1 MTLEN
6 ELLGKEEEDKMCIG
20 IPTLIAENTPIS
32 LRRLAWLVMGFEC
45 VWDASVWFCGPFIV
59 HGCWPSTLNSWRF
72 SGDAP
77 SSSWHKCADAAAA
90 CNAAATGNAA
100 AI

>member
-45 VWDASVWFCGPFIV
+45 V
-59 HGCWPSTLNSWRF
+59 
-72 SGDAP
+72 
-77 SSSWHKCADAAAA
+77 
-90 CNAAATGNAA
+90 
-100 AI
+100 